1 MHERLA
7 VSQHSSSPKT
17 IFDLPV
23 ELLQR
28 IFRFL
33 TDAEVYMNLRCV
45 CWRFRACIEDYI
57 QIGKGKN
64 IPND

>member
-1 MHERLA
+1 MDERLA

>member
-1 MHERLA
+1 MEVQLA
-7 VSQHSSSPKT
+7 VFQHPITPKT

-33 TDAEVYMNLRCV
+33 PDAEGYMNLRCV

>member
-1 MHERLA
+1 MEEQLA
-7 VSQHSSSPKT
+7 VFQHPSSPKT

-33 TDAEVYMNLRCV
+33 TDAEGYMNLRCV
-45 CWRFRACIEDYI
+45 CWHFRACIEDYI

>member
-1 MHERLA
+1 MGEQLG
-7 VSQHSSSPKT
+7 VFQHQGSPKT
-17 IFDLPV
+17 ISDLPV
-23 ELLQR
+23 ELLHR

-45 CWRFRACIEDYI
+45 CWHFRACIEDYI